1 MIAADELGLAH
12 DRIVV
17 TGGGS
22 GIGRAVA
29 VSLAARGAHVYV
41 FGRRPDALDATAAL
55 AAELPGTVVPVPC
68 DVLDPEAVGRSFTEV
83 ERDGAPTGLVHAAA
97 QMVKMRARDM
107 TPAAFQE
114 VVASTLFGSFNVVR
128 RWALPLLDRPERGSA
143 VLLTS
148 NSASRGTPGVA
159 HSSAGKAGVEALVK
173 SLAREWG
180 PHGLTF
186 NAVGPG
192 PFPVEKSAAAWSTPE
207 VARHMT
213 DAIALGRYGE
223 LPEIVGP
230 IVFFLTKGAAYTT
243 GQALL
248 VDGGL
253 SLTRWSLRPED
264 IDAGI
269 NNDYATGSS
278 GDAE

>member
-1 MIAADELGLAH
+1 
-12 DRIVV
+12 
-17 TGGGS
+17 
-22 GIGRAVA
+22 
-29 VSLAARGAHVYV
+29 
-41 FGRRPDALDATAAL
+41 
-55 AAELPGTVVPVPC
+55 
-68 DVLDPEAVGRSFTEV
+68 
-83 ERDGAPTGLVHAAA
+83 
-97 QMVKMRARDM
+97 
-107 TPAAFQE
+107 
-114 VVASTLFGSFNVVR
+114 VVASTLFGTYNVVR
-128 RWALPLLDRPERGSA
+128 RWALPLLDRPERGAA

-192 PFPVEKSAAAWSTPE
+192 PFPVEKSVAAWSNPD
-207 VARHMT
+207 VAGHMR

-223 LPEIVGP
+223 LSEIVGP
-230 IVFFLTKGAAYTT
+230 IVFFLTHGAAYTT
-243 GQALL
+243 GQALV

-264 IDAGI
+264 ISAGI
-269 NNDYATGSS
+269 NNDYSTETSA
-278 GDAE
+278 DAQ

>member
-1 MIAADELGLAH
+1 MTALDELALAH

-29 VSLAARGAHVYV
+29 LSLAARGATVHV
-41 FGRRPDALDATAAL
+41 FGRRRDALESTVAMAAG
-55 AAELPGTVVPVPC
+55 ASGVVVAVEC
-68 DVLDPEAVGRSFTEV
+68 DVLDEAAV
-83 ERDGAPTGLVHAAA
+83 ERAFAVAEQDGPPTGLVHAAA
-97 QMVKMRARDM
+97 QMVKMLARDM
-107 TPAAFQE
+107 SASDFQQ
-114 VVASTLFGSFNVVR
+114 VVSSTLFGTFNVVR

-180 PHGLTF
+180 PNGLTF

-192 PFPVEKSAAAWSTPE
+192 PFPVEKSLAAWSDPGVE
-207 VARHMT
+207 RHMR

-230 IVFFLTKGAAYTT
+230 IVFFLTHGASYTT

-264 IDAGI
+264 ISAGI
-269 NNDYATGSS
+269 NNDYSVESA
-278 GDAE
+278 DVR